1 MQPSI
6 TVEGLSLKFIN
17 CSSHPRKCMSVIR
30 RQYIRL
36 TRLDKDALI
45 HISNVPGFIMR
56 RIVNVT
62 KYTRVVS
69 MDTMDYVKHGDVEA
83 WLSNQLK

>member
-1 MQPSI
+1 M
-6 TVEGLSLKFIN
+6 V
-17 CSSHPRKCMSVIR
+17 
-30 RQYIRL
+30 

-56 RIVNVT
+56 RIVNVA

-69 MDTMDYVKHGDVEA
+69 MDTTDYVRHGDVEA

>member
-1 MQPSI
+1 
-6 TVEGLSLKFIN
+6 
-17 CSSHPRKCMSVIR
+17 MSVIR

-56 RIVNVT
+56 RIVNVA
-62 KYTRVVS
+62 KYTRIVS
-69 MDTMDYVKHGDVEA
+69 MDTTDYVRHGDVET

>member
-1 MQPSI
+1 
-6 TVEGLSLKFIN
+6 
-17 CSSHPRKCMSVIR
+17 
-30 RQYIRL
+30 
-36 TRLDKDALI
+36 LDKDALI

-69 MDTMDYVKHGDVEA
+69 MDTTDYVRHGDVEA